1 MNLLRKCSGV
11 HSTLV
16 KECSLGQGFDR
27 HLFGLI
33 CTAKRLNRPYP
44 RFFINNVYERMSQ
57 FILSTSTLST
67 DTIYFGGF
75 GPVVPNG
82 YGIAYNVTD
91 EKIGFAVS
99 TYKVLYK
106 KWVISTFHF
115 FKDKRNATKFCA
127 ELDVALNKIRNVIEA
142 GINSKE

>member
-1 MNLLRKCSGV
+1 VNAFKSDNVQQAELINLLRKCSNV

-99 TYKVLYK
+99 AYKVLYK
-106 KWVISTFHF
+106 K
-115 FKDKRNATKFCA
+115 KGYFCFP
-127 ELDVALNKIRNVIEA
+127 LLRIKGMLQNFVLN
-142 GINSKE
+142 